1 MRQRK
6 VIIPCVGQRFGNEI
20 ASVPD
25 CYPESKLLSLTGL
38 CLSRDEAGSTL
49 KPYCE
54 GFVFKLQQGEKF
66 IELLTNGSKLLPSSC
81 AYNTFRALLLIDAS
95 V

>member
-1 MRQRK
+1 CAK
-6 VIIPCVGQRFGNEI
+6 E
-20 ASVPD
+20 
-25 CYPESKLLSLTGL
+25 KLSFHVLVKDLETKSPLFQTAILNPNSWSLTGL